1 MTRAHEDYLS
11 DMLENAEKA
20 LDFVGRM
27 DYNEFFE
34 DEKTSYAVV
43 RALEIIGEAARRV
56 PDEVRSSIPEL
67 QWREIP
73 AMRNKLTH
81 EYFGINMKVVW
92 RTVREDLPP
101 LVQALRKAIKKT
113 RTPG

>member
-1 MTRAHEDYLS
+1 MNCAHEDYLM

-20 LDFVGRM
+20 LEFVGRM
-27 DYNEFFE
+27 DYDEFFE

-56 PDEVRSSIPEL
+56 PEEVRSSIPEL

-73 AMRNKLTH
+73 SMRNKLTH
-81 EYFGINMKVVW
+81 EYFGINLKVVW

-101 LVQALRKAIKKT
+101 LVQALRKSFKK
-113 RTPG
+113 